1 MRNRGKEKKGERD
14 GETKRWGETQENF
27 DVYFEVLAPMILGTG
42 KVIFKKP
49 TSALSR
55 YTK

>member
-14 GETKRWGETQENF
+14 GETKRWGEPQENF

-49 TSALSR
+49 TSAV
-55 YTK
+55 K